1 MNVKQKIESAKKF
14 VEENKTK
21 ILVTTT
27 VVSTTVAVLTQIGRH
42 NIDGFLRENDLYDA
56 YYKPDA
62 DE

>member
-1 MNVKQKIESAKKF
+1 MKEKLASAKKF
-14 VEENKTK
+14 VSDHQTK

-42 NIDGFLRENDLYDA
+42 QIDNFLREEKLYDK
-56 YYKPDA
+56 YYTPDA